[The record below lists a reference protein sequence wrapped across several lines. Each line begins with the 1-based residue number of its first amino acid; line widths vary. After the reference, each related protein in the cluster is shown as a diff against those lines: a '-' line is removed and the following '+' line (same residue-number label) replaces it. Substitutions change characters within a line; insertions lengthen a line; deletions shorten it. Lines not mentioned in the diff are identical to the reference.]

1 MFKSTVSFSD
11 VPTVKLSIDSTFR
24 FGSRAILKAEVTAIP
39 FPEKAKWQKSKEIYN
54 FHSINITNRKYY
66 GSKDIPESP
75 MLVVS
80 NINFEDKIHF
90 RVLVSNKIGDGISD
104 TVYLN
109 VTGSM
114 F

>member
-1 MFKSTVSFSD
+1 MFKSTVSFSG
-11 VPTVKLSIDSTFR
+11 VPTVKLSIDSTFC

-39 FPEKAKWQKSKEIYN
+39 FPEKAKWQKSKEIDN

-80 NINFEDKIHF
+80 NINFEDKIHY